1 MAIVEVSIVPIG
13 GTGTSL
19 SDHVARALGVLEKS
33 GLRYELTAMGT
44 IISGDLDQIMI
55 TVRQM
60 HESCFEGGSSRVLT
74 TVKIDDRR
82 DRAATPE
89 DKVKSVREKL
99 QRSK

>member
-19 SDHVARALGVLEKS
+19 SEYVAGALRVLEGS

-44 IISGDLDQIMI
+44 IISGDLDEIMI
-55 TVRQM
+55 IVRKM
-60 HESCFEGGSSRVLT
+60 HESCFEGGSARVLT
-74 TVKIDDRR
+74 TVRIDDRR

-89 DKVKSVREKL
+89 DKVKSVQEKL
-99 QRSK
+99 RR